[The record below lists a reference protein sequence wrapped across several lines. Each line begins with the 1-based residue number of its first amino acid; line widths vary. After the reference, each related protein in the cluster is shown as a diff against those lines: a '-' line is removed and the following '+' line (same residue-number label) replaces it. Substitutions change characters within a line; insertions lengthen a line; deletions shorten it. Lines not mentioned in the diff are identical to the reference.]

1 MIRKRTIGAAIAVA
15 AVGMAVVGFAAAQDV
30 PRRGYL
36 GDTGPDTIAILTPS
50 PAQGSPQAEADRA
63 IFRATRALK
72 GTPRW
77 AMAIGD
83 VDERGV
89 LAGMSCAVGVK
100 LDMASLPRTANL
112 MLHAAPDVIR
122 AMERPKAFY
131 HRPRP
136 YLIDEGEICVARD
149 AELDGS
155 PDYPSGHATWGWTF
169 GLILAEM
176 APDRSSQVLA
186 RARAF
191 AESRLVCGV
200 HSASAVDA
208 GMINASAVVAALHG
222 SPAFQ
227 SDLAAARTE
236 LDAYRKTAPAAS
248 GCEAEAAIVATRV
261 R

>member
-1 MIRKRTIGAAIAVA
+1 MVGMRMMWASGVVLAGVVAVSLAVA
-15 AVGMAVVGFAAAQDV
+15 QEL
-30 PRRGYL
+30 PRHGYL
-36 GDTGPDTIAILTPS
+36 GDAGPDTIAVLTPS
-50 PAQGSPQAEADRA
+50 PAPGSPQAEADRA

-77 AMAIGD
+77 AMAIRD

-89 LAGMSCAVGVK
+89 LSGMSCAVGVK
-100 LDMASLPRTANL
+100 LDMASLPRTASL

-136 YLIDEGEICVARD
+136 YLVDEGEICVARD

-191 AESRLVCGV
+191 AESRMVCGV

-227 SDLAAARTE
+227 TDLAAARAE
-236 LDAYRKTAPAAS
+236 LDAYRKAAPAAE
-248 GCEAEAAIVATRV
+248 GCDAEAAIVATRV